1 MKKKSTIN
9 NDVQLLSLELQKEV
23 MILRQSLTLLKENIE
38 LLQNGDGKVLLWNGE
53 NALNAAKSL
62 LGHYDHDMVLLDNV
76 IKCSE
81 YVDSLANKK

>member
-23 MILRQSLTLLKENIE
+23 MILRQSLTLLKEN
-38 LLQNGDGKVLLWNGE
+38 
-53 NALNAAKSL
+53 
-62 LGHYDHDMVLLDNV
+62 LLDNV